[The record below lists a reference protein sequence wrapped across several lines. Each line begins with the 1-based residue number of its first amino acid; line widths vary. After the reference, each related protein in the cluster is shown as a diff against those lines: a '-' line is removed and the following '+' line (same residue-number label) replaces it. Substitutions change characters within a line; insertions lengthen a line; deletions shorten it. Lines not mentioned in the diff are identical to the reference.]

1 MKKVKKFIIAFLAVF
16 IILSAGT
23 GYYILKLYDGARL
36 LVTVGKTVA
45 RTGEVFCGDPISPD
59 VECDDPRQE
68 AVNWILRQG

>member
-1 MKKVKKFIIAFLAVF
+1 MKKLKKVIVGFLAVF
-16 IILSAGT
+16 IVLTAGT

-45 RTGEVFCGDPISPD
+45 RTGEVFCEDPISPD
-59 VECDDPRQE
+59 VECDDPRRE